1 MTPTRRRYALSVF
14 TLLVTCVAG
23 SAGAQQAPKLPPWEG
38 CFSCAS
44 SMACR
49 RTWIGARS
57 CVVNCAPSGYCL
69 CALLDQCL
77 LGGEVFFP
85 EAFTLSTAPKDP
97 LNPRPDLDAP
107 PAEAV
112 AVQKQV
118 GAYFSRQVAPK
129 LAACWPYSDKTAT
142 LWFTHD
148 YRQTSEGTWTYAQSD
163 VPMSEA
169 PRDVVEAAKKCMAS
183 AERGGTFTLSGFKT
197 PSGMLT
203 VMWPWGV
210 NAKK

>member
-1 MTPTRRRYALSVF
+1 MTSTRVRYALSLL
-14 TLLVTCVAG
+14 TLLV
-23 SAGAQQAPKLPPWEG
+23 SAVPALAQQAPKLPPWEG
-38 CFSCAS
+38 CFTCAS

-77 LGGEVFFP
+77 LGTEVFFP
-85 EAFTLSTAPKDP
+85 DAFSLSTAPKDP
-97 LNPRPDLDAP
+97 LNPRPDLETP

-118 GAYFSRQVAPK
+118 GAYFSRQVASK
-129 LAACWPYSDKTAT
+129 LAACWPYSDKIAT
-142 LWFTHD
+142 LWFTHE
-148 YRQTSEGTWTYAQSD
+148 YRQTSKGTWTYVQSD

-169 PRDVVEAAKKCMAS
+169 PRDVVEAAKKCMAA
-183 AERGGTFTLSGFKT
+183 AERGGSFTLSGFET
-197 PSGMLT
+197 PSGILT

-210 NAKK
+210 GARK

>member
-1 MTPTRRRYALSVF
+1 
-14 TLLVTCVAG
+14 
-23 SAGAQQAPKLPPWEG
+23 
-38 CFSCAS
+38 
-44 SMACR
+44 MACR
-49 RTWIGARS
+49 RTWIGSRS
-57 CVVNCAPSGYCL
+57 CVVNCAPSGYCI

-77 LGGEVFFP
+77 LGAEVFFP
-85 EAFTLSTAPKDP
+85 DAFTLSTAPKDP
-97 LNPRPDLDAP
+97 LNPRPDLETA

-118 GAYFSRQVAPK
+118 GAYFSRQVASK
-129 LAACWPYSDKTAT
+129 LSACWPYSDRTAT

-148 YRQTSEGTWTYAQSD
+148 YRQTNEGTWTHVQSD

-169 PRDVVEAAKKCMAS
+169 PREVVEAAKKCMAA
-183 AERGGTFTLSGFKT
+183 AERGGSFMLSGFKT

-210 NAKK
+210 NAKT